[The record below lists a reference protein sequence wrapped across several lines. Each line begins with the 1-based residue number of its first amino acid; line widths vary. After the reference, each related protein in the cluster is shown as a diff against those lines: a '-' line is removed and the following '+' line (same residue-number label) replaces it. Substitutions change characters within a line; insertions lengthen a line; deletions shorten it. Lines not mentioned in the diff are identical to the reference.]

1 MKVFLFAVMLFV
13 STSLFS
19 QYSFVSG
26 YVVNLTGD
34 TERVEIRVN
43 PKKTLEQYQKV
54 GYKMANGQ
62 QRQFKPDKVKGYGF
76 GDNHFVSGK
85 NDDENVFYK
94 VLSDGELSLCQLQY
108 ETLLMN
114 EITTKEE
121 MYIKKT
127 GDTDFHHLKHNKI
140 KKQLKE
146 HMASNNDLVK
156 KLEEKDNLDQ
166 AEIVQVFNEYN
177 SWAKNNKG

>member
-1 MKVFLFAVMLFV
+1 MKIFLFALMLV
-13 STSLFS
+13 ASTSVFS

-26 YVVNLTGD
+26 YVVSLTGD

-62 QRQFKPDKVKGYGF
+62 QRQFKPNKVKAYGF

-85 NDDENVFYK
+85 NDEEDVFYK
-94 VLSDGELSLCQLQY
+94 VLARGDLSLCELQY

-114 EITTKEE
+114 EIVTKDE
-121 MYIKKT
+121 MYIKKI
-127 GDTDFHHLKHNKI
+127 GETDFRHLKHNKI

-146 HMASNNDLVK
+146 QMASNNDLVK
-156 KLEEKDNLDQ
+156 KLEEKDDLNQ
-166 AEIVQVFNEYN
+166 EEIVQVFNEYN